1 MIPSFINSSLRPV
14 RAGICATSLVFTF
27 LTTVSSLPAARPQ
40 VILQGGFVTPRSDL
54 SADEAL
60 IWRARLI
67 VNQRLNDRLSWD
79 LFGDLTP
86 TTLTRPAGLWLY
98 SGRVNYRLTTT
109 WLAALG
115 RQQFWNSLHT
125 TRFDGIA
132 LTKKVTAPGQSRQLK
147 FYAGVTPDSEIATG
161 YSQGGQPVFG
171 GLLHIAQGSSSY
183 GIQVWGNYRRD
194 QLQTYLGGGIR
205 KKLGS
210 LSQVADLALNLSQ
223 AAPEKIRLRTVYRLS
238 SRATVH
244 LQYRY
249 AGQFTMNPYT
259 WISADTSFAPRQVV
273 SAGGRVALAD
283 RVLVRLTLSQRL
295 GGSQAQYL
303 LADISWGGL
312 ALAWRMNNQSL
323 YEGHYTQ
330 LSARKSIRGKLQVG
344 GSLGAGT
351 YSRFDDD
358 SPAVK
363 DMAAQYRDINRG
375 ATEQYTLA
383 VTAWVQ
389 RTGAG
394 RLGYR
399 LFTHYTRNRFFKAD
413 GRVGLQMTYAF

>member
-1 MIPSFINSSLRPV
+1 M

-27 LTTVSSLPAARPQ
+27 LTTASSLPAARPQ

-54 SADEAL
+54 SADDAL
-60 IWRARLI
+60 VWRARLI

-86 TTLTRPAGLWLY
+86 ATLTRPAGLWLY
-98 SGRVNYRLTTT
+98 SGRVNYRLSTT

-115 RQQFWNSLHT
+115 RQQFWNALHA

-147 FYAGVTPDSEIATG
+147 IYAGVTPDSEIATG

-171 GLLHIAQGSSSY
+171 GLLHIAQGSTSY

-194 QLQTYLGGGIR
+194 QLQTYLGGSIR

-238 SRATVH
+238 SRAAVH

-259 WISADTSFAPRQVV
+259 WMSADTSFAPRQVI
-273 SAGGRVALAD
+273 SAGGRLALAD
-283 RVLVRLTLSQRL
+283 RVLVRLSLSQRL

-303 LADISWGGL
+303 LASVSWGGL
-312 ALAWRMNNQSL
+312 ALAWRMNAQSL

-330 LSARKSIRGKLQVG
+330 LSARSSVWGKLKVG

-351 YSRFDDD
+351 YSRFDDH
-358 SPAVK
+358 SPAVSQLAGQ
-363 DMAAQYRDINRG
+363 DSRINRA
-375 ATEQYTLA
+375 ATEESTLA
-383 VTAWVQ
+383 ATAWVQ

-399 LFTHYTRNRFFKAD
+399 LFTQYTRNRYFNAD
-413 GRVGLQMTYAF
+413 GRVGLQVTYAF